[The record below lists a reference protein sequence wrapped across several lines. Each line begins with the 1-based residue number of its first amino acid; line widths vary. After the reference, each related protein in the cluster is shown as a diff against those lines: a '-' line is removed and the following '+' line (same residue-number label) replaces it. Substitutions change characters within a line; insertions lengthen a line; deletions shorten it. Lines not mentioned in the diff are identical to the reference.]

1 MDAVLRPKVDAAWHL
16 HELTR
21 ELPLSAFVMF
31 SSVAGTFGGAGQANY
46 AAGNAFLDALARLRQ
61 AEGLTGVSMA
71 WGPWAQGAGMTG
83 ALSDADLDRL
93 RRSGVPALSPE
104 EGLALFDAA
113 LGSGDPAVVPARLDL
128 AALRAQG
135 EIPALLRGLIRTPS
149 RRAAAAGQVSVDTLV
164 GRLTGLDEDG
174 RSEVLLDLVRGQ
186 VALVLGHADGTGIEP
201 DREFQSLGFDS
212 LTAVE
217 FRNRM
222 NTATGLR
229 LPATLLFDYP
239 TPAELVAHLRGELVI
254 AGTGPASIL
263 EELDKLESTFA
274 AADVDEQLFK
284 QIEGRLEVLRTQW
297 AARRTDTPASKGEF
311 DFDSASDDD
320 VFRLLDDQLGLS

>member
-1 MDAVLRPKVDAAWHL
+1 
-16 HELTR
+16 
-21 ELPLSAFVMF
+21 
-31 SSVAGTFGGAGQANY
+31 
-46 AAGNAFLDALARLRQ
+46 
-61 AEGLTGVSMA
+61 
-71 WGPWAQGAGMTG
+71 MTG

-93 RRSGVPALSPE
+93 RRSGVPALSPA

-135 EIPALLRGLIRTPS
+135 EIPALLRGLIRAPS
-149 RRAAAAGQVSVDTLV
+149 RRAAAAGQISVDTLV
-164 GRLTGLDEDG
+164 SRLTGLDDDG

-186 VALVLGHADGTGIEP
+186 AALVLGHADGTAIEP

-284 QIEGRLEVLRTQW
+284 QIEGRLEVLRTKW
-297 AARRTDTPASKGEF
+297 AARRIDAPASDGEF